1 MVGIII
7 ADYDEIL
14 LSDLKKILNLKKL
27 KSMVFLSFC

>member
-14 LSDLKKILNLKKL
+14 LSYLQKILNLKKL